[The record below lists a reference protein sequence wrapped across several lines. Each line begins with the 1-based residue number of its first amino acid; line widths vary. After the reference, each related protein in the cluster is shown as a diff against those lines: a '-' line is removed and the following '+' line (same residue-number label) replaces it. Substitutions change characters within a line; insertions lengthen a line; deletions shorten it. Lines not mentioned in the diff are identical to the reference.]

1 MGAVHPAWLHSRLA
15 DPALRVLD
23 VREDR
28 GARDTGARSG
38 AHLDLRALAHL
49 GGTDGYH
56 PLKDRYPRLA
66 GPPRI
71 FLEGHVPSAIAMDV
85 RAQLF
90 DDVGGPIGAPELAMV
105 MSGLGVGDEH
115 DVVLVDDGPMGA
127 ALAAAWMLHRHGH
140 ARVHVLFGGHARW
153 LAEGRPLSVEVV
165 KHAPASFTA
174 RVLP

>member
-1 MGAVHPAWLHSRLA
+1 MSAVSPAWLHRRLA

-23 VREDR
+23 LREDPD
-28 GARDTGARSG
+28 ARDTSARSG
-38 AHLDLRALAHL
+38 AHLDLRAIAHL
-49 GGTDGYH
+49 GRTDGYY
-56 PLKDRYPRLA
+56 PLKERYPRVP

-71 FLEGHVPSAIAMDV
+71 FLEGHVPSAISMDV

-90 DDVGGPIGAPELAMV
+90 DDGGGPIGAPELAMV

-115 DVVLVDDGPMGA
+115 DVVLVDDGPLGA

-140 ARVHVLFGGHARW
+140 TRVYVLGGGHARW
-153 LAEGRPLSVEVV
+153 LAEGRPLSVGVV

-174 RVLP
+174 RVRP